1 MIRKPYE
8 PREEFPGE
16 VFEDPTRTQQHFAQ
30 ECNINEILRKYSI
43 TGVLP
48 VNSQEAW
55 YADISDLPTSYQEAL
70 EVSKRAQE
78 HFLTLPAKVRA
89 FFENNCSLF
98 VDFVT
103 NPSEADIATGIE
115 LGLWT
120 APDLVTKDNTPAE
133 KQDELI
139 NSAD

>member
-8 PREEFPGE
+8 SREEFPGE
-16 VFEDPTRTQQHFAQ
+16 FFEEPTRTQQHFAQ

-55 YADISDLPTSYQEAL
+55 YADISDIPASYQEAL
-70 EVSKRAQE
+70 EISKRAQE

-89 FFENNCSLF
+89 FFENNCSLY

-120 APDLVTKDNTPAE
+120 APDPAPANETPAE
-133 KQDELI
+133 KQVEPT